1 MKYIVND
8 RVTHLASPGSEGIV
22 TDVMDYG
29 NGVVTRYQV
38 DWGDGH
44 GPKWYNYD
52 QLDLVAKSV
61 TIKASDLTGG
71 SSNYYKLHIEHPM
84 GDKEPFDVEC
94 NEIIEALN
102 MNFAEGNAF
111 KALWRR
117 AAARLGNG
125 KPGTSSLYDAEK
137 VEFFGARLVEQS
149 KNGG

>member
-1 MKYIVND
+1 MKFVVND

-22 TDVMDYG
+22 TDIMDYE

-52 QLDLVAKSV
+52 QLDLI
-61 TIKASDLTGG
+61 TKADTLTGG